1 MKQVIGMIVALSSM
15 LFSVAHAS
23 EKSALSDEQTFSIYL
38 VRHAEKIKDVKDPA
52 LTQCGQF
59 RAKQIASILEQANI
73 KAIYSTRYK
82 RTTATASPL
91 AQQQKLAI
99 KNYAPN
105 KLEQLSLQLVKAKEN
120 TVVFGHSNTTPQM
133 AELLG
138 QVPVDAISEN
148 QYRALYQVVISGK
161 NRHLTLLTQ
170 PLICKK

>member
-23 EKSALSDEQTFSIYL
+23 EKSALNEEQTFSIYL
-38 VRHAEKIKDVKDPA
+38 VRHAEKIKDVKDPT

-59 RAKQIASILEQANI
+59 RAKQLASILEKANI
-73 KAIYSTRYK
+73 KTIYSTRYK

-91 AQQQKLAI
+91 AQQQNLAI

-133 AELLG
+133 AELLS
-138 QVPVDAISEN
+138 QVPVNAISES

-170 PLICKK
+170 PLICKE

>member
-1 MKQVIGMIVALSSM
+1 MKQFIGMILVLFSM

-23 EKSALSDEQTFSIYL
+23 EKSALNEEKTFSIYL
-38 VRHAEKIKDVKDPA
+38 VRHAEKIKGVKDPS

-59 RAKQIASILEQANI
+59 RAKQLASILEKANI
-73 KAIYSTRYK
+73 KSIYSTRYK

-105 KLEQLSLQLVKAKEN
+105 KLEQLSLQLVRAKEN
-120 TVVFGHSNTTPQM
+120 AVVFGHSNTTPQM
-133 AELLG
+133 AELLS

-170 PLICKK
+170 PLVCKK

>member
-1 MKQVIGMIVALSSM
+1 MKQVIGMIVVLSSM

-23 EKSALSDEQTFSIYL
+23 EKSALNEEQTFSIYL
-38 VRHAEKIKDVKDPA
+38 VRHAEKIKDVKDPT

-59 RAKQIASILEQANI
+59 RAKQLASILEKANI
-73 KAIYSTRYK
+73 KTIYSTRYK

-91 AQQQKLAI
+91 AQQQNLAI

-133 AELLG
+133 AELLS
-138 QVPVDAISEN
+138 QVPVNAISES

-170 PLICKK
+170 PLICKE